1 MKNFERRNLN
11 NGFFITLN
19 LIKFLQFSLFS
30 LLPPSLPLD
39 ILYLFLLS
47 FPTLCLFITNSLPS
61 SSLPLSLFLGPSLP
75 PFFSFSFSPESHVF
89 GLPSDWIYDI
99 RYELL
104 IILCP
109 PPEFWDTRHKLL
121 CPLVHT

>member
-1 MKNFERRNLN
+1 MSRSRKQPLDYLGWWMEA
-11 NGFFITLN
+11 G
-19 LIKFLQFSLFS
+19 
-30 LLPPSLPLD
+30 LPLGVR
-39 ILYLFLLS
+39 S
-47 FPTLCLFITNSLPS
+47 SEPTTTEL
-61 SSLPLSLFLGPSLP
+61 
-75 PFFSFSFSPESHVF
+75 ESHVF